1 MRLGDTKL
9 KSLVSAIFVGILLF
23 NYVAKAAVLTKW
35 AELLAAIGVESI

>member
-1 MRLGDTKL
+1 MRFGNSKL

-23 NYVAKAAVLTKW
+23 NYVAKADVLSKW